1 MFDHIFDPLVRD
13 LELNRRRVRAAI
25 AGTIVSTSF
34 RVKLPRRLAE
44 VAVPA
49 GRCRPVRRAA
59 RSIPM
64 SALVPDLPVRAHGKR
79 LKLPVVAGEAARF
92 AEQAASAGHGQLE
105 FLAVLLLWAE
115 VAGRD
120 ANVERSRRAAAGSRQ
135 GAPGGGASIRCCR

>member
-13 LELNRRRVRAAI
+13 LELNRRRVRAAL

-34 RVKLPRRLAE
+34 RIKLPRRLAE

-79 LKLPVVAGEAARF
+79 LKLPVVAGEAAT
-92 AEQAASAGHGQLE
+92 GVPQLNAPE
-105 FLAVLLLWAE
+105 
-115 VAGRD
+115 GMRT
-120 ANVERSRRAAAGSRQ
+120 AAAEHEMGCRMGLQSRYE
-135 GAPGGGASIRCCR
+135 